1 MLETIPP
8 TMCNMHGGAGDH
20 SEVERLASEIERHSE
35 LYYNYAEP
43 EITDAQ
49 FDILIQ
55 RLREIDPSNP
65 QLEKVGAD
73 PAPGSVKVEH
83 TYPMLSLDKANT
95 PEEIAHFVNT
105 TSAATKRFVVQ
116 PKLDGSA
123 ISLEYRRGM
132 LVRAVTRGSGTRG
145 EDVTRNVRRIP
156 NIPSRIKWRGDCYVR
171 GEVVMLLDTY
181 RENYA
186 EVAPNPRNLAAGA
199 LRQKT
204 PESGKARAEDLRFF
218 AYDAKFPEGESADE
232 STNPSSHAH
241 DSQTLEWLFSM
252 DIQPAGRFVV
262 QADDSDGVI
271 ELLISKT
278 EEATRS
284 RDEMPW
290 EIDGLVIK
298 VDELKKRPLLGE
310 TAHHPRWALAWK
322 FPPEEAIT
330 VVMSVDWQ
338 TGRTGNVTPVARVA
352 PVMVSGVTVENTTL
366 HNPGE
371 VERLGLK
378 IGDRVMIVRRGD
390 VIPKI
395 TEVIGQ
401 ATKADLDGRRHS
413 DGSSFHEPLPDRIDV
428 QPPSK
433 CPRCATKLHSEGAFL
448 KCGNSGCPSRVVR
461 SILYWCKS
469 LEIDGVGEKLANQLV
484 ESGLVPELADLYR
497 LSHADVMSLER
508 MGEKSAHHVID
519 QIQSKRKMP
528 LNQFIASLGLPRIG
542 PEIASM
548 ISGEIVSMEQFRD
561 FVNIWSLGGEEATS
575 ALPRLIAID
584 GIGEIVAQ
592 LFLDG
597 SSSNWSQ
604 IEDLSSLLEITPV
617 KLKEQ
622 SSGLLSGLTLCIT
635 GSMTRPRKEIELL
648 IRSAGGKV
656 VSSVSSRLDYLIAGD
671 SAGSKLE
678 KATRQQV
685 TVLNEEQFMEMI
697 DKSLENKIPEEN
709 ANTQRSLFEY

>member
-1 MLETIPP
+1 MLETVPP
-8 TMCNMHGGAGDH
+8 TICDMHGGAGDI
-20 SEVERLASEIERHSE
+20 SEADRLASEIQRHSE

-49 FDILIQ
+49 FDLLIQ

-83 TYPMLSLDKANT
+83 IYPMLSLDKANT
-95 PEEIAHFVNT
+95 PQEIAHFVNI
-105 TSAATKRFVVQ
+105 TSAATQRFVVQ

-156 NIPSRIKWRGDCYVR
+156 NIPNRIKWRGNCFVR

-199 LRQKT
+199 LRQKN

-218 AYDAKFPEGESADE
+218 AYDVKFPEGASGEESKAPL
-232 STNPSSHAH
+232 NYIH
-241 DSQTLEWLFSM
+241 DSQILEWLFTM

-262 QADDSDGVI
+262 EADDSDEVI

-278 EEATRS
+278 EEAIGS
-284 RDEMPW
+284 REEMPW
-290 EIDGLVIK
+290 EMDGLVIK
-298 VDELKKRPLLGE
+298 VDELSKRPLLGE

-322 FPPEEAIT
+322 FPPEEATT

-395 TEVIGQ
+395 TKVIGQ
-401 ATKADLDGRRHS
+401 ATGTDLEGRRHS
-413 DGSSFHEPLPDRIDV
+413 DGTPFHETLPERIDV
-428 QPPSK
+428 EPPSV
-433 CPRCATKLHSEGAFL
+433 CPRCGTNLHSEGAFL
-448 KCGNSGCPSRVVR
+448 KCRNSGCPSRVVR

-484 ESGLVPELADLYR
+484 ESGLAPELADLYR
-497 LSHADVMSLER
+497 LSHADVLSLER
-508 MGEKSAHHVID
+508 MGEKSARRVID
-519 QIQSKRKMP
+519 QIQSKRKMS
-528 LNQFIASLGLPRIG
+528 LDHFIASLGLPRIG

-548 ISGEIVSMEQFRD
+548 ISKEITTIENFRNL
-561 FVNIWSLGGEEATS
+561 VNTWSSGGEETTDI
-575 ALPRLIAID
+575 LPRLVAID
-584 GIGEIVAQ
+584 GIGEIVAR

-597 SSSNWSQ
+597 SKSNWSQ
-604 IEDLSSLLEITPV
+604 IEDLSSLLEITPMQTENRSIGP
-617 KLKEQ
+617 LA
-622 SSGLLSGLTLCIT
+622 GLTLCIT
-635 GSMTRPRKEIELL
+635 GSMTRPRKEVELL

-671 SAGSKLE
+671 AAGSKLE
-678 KATRQQV
+678 KATRLQV
-685 TVLNEEQFMEMI
+685 SVLNEEQLM
-697 DKSLENKIPEEN
+697 KKIGKNHGEKITEEST
-709 ANTQRSLFEY
+709 NTQRSLFEY

>member
-8 TMCNMHGGAGDH
+8 TMCNMHEGAGEH
-20 SEVERLASEIERHSE
+20 SEAQRLASEIERHSE
-35 LYYNYAEP
+35 LYYNYADP

-73 PAPGSVKVEH
+73 PAPGSVKVDH

-95 PEEIAHFVNT
+95 SEEIAHFVNI

-123 ISLEYRRGM
+123 VSLEYRRGM

-186 EVAPNPRNLAAGA
+186 DVAPNPRNLAAGA
-199 LRQKT
+199 LRQKN
-204 PESGKARAEDLRFF
+204 PEAGKARAEDLRFF
-218 AYDAKFPEGESADE
+218 AYDAKFPERASGEENA
-232 STNPSSHAH
+232 NPASYTH

-262 QADDSDGVI
+262 QADDSDEVI

-278 EEATRS
+278 EEAIRS

-298 VDELKKRPLLGE
+298 VDELTKRPLLGE

-366 HNPGE
+366 HNLGE

-413 DGSSFHEPLPDRIDV
+413 DGSPFNEPLPDRTDV
-428 QPPSK
+428 RPPSE

-448 KCGNSGCPSRVVR
+448 KCGNSGCPSRIVR

-508 MGEKSAHHVID
+508 MGEKSAQHVID

-528 LNQFIASLGLPRIG
+528 LDQFIASLGLPRIG

-561 FVNIWSLGGEEATS
+561 FVNIWSLGGEEAATT
-575 ALPRLIAID
+575 LPRLVAID

-617 KLKEQ
+617 QSKDQ
-622 SSGLLSGLTLCIT
+622 SSGPLSGLTLCIT

-656 VSSVSSRLDYLIAGD
+656 VSSVSSRLDYLIAGEA
-671 SAGSKLE
+671 AGSKLE

-685 TVLNEEQFMEMI
+685 TVLNEEQFMEII
-697 DKSLENKIPEEN
+697 DKNPENKIPEES

>member
-1 MLETIPP
+1 MLETIRL

-20 SEVERLASEIERHSE
+20 SEAERLASEIERHSE

-43 EITDAQ
+43 EITDAE
-49 FDILIQ
+49 FDLLIQ

-95 PEEIAHFVNT
+95 PEEIAHFVNI
-105 TSAATKRFVVQ
+105 TSAATNRFVVQ

-123 ISLEYRRGM
+123 VSLEYRRGM

-186 EVAPNPRNLAAGA
+186 QIAPNPRNLAAGA
-199 LRQKT
+199 LRQKN
-204 PESGKARAEDLRFF
+204 PDSGKARPEDLRFF
-218 AYDAKFPEGESADE
+218 AYDAKFPEEESA
-232 STNPSSHAH
+232 TPSSYVH

-252 DIQPAGRFVV
+252 DIQPAGRSVV
-262 QADDSDGVI
+262 EAKDSDEVI

-278 EEATRS
+278 EEAIRT

-298 VDELKKRPLLGE
+298 VDELSKRPLLGE

-322 FPPEEAIT
+322 FPPEEATT

-395 TEVIGQ
+395 TQVIGH

-413 DGSSFHEPLPDRIDV
+413 DGTPFHEPLPQRIDI
-428 QPPSK
+428 QAPSK

-448 KCGNSGCPSRVVR
+448 KCGNPGCPSRIVR
-461 SILYWCKS
+461 SILYWCRS

-484 ESGLVPELADLYR
+484 EYGLVQQLADLYR
-497 LSHADVMSLER
+497 LSHQDVMSLER
-508 MGEKSAHHVID
+508 MGEKSARHVID

-528 LNQFIASLGLPRIG
+528 LDQLIASLGLPRIG

-548 ISGEIVSMEQFRD
+548 ISVEITTMDQYRD
-561 FVNIWSLGGEEATS
+561 FVNIWSSGGERAAS
-575 ALPRLIAID
+575 ILPRLVGID
-584 GIGEIVAQ
+584 GIGDIVAH

-617 KLKEQ
+617 QTKDQ
-622 SSGLLSGLTLCIT
+622 SSGLLVGLTFCIT
-635 GSMTRPRKEIELL
+635 GSMSRPRKEVELL

-656 VSSVSSRLDYLIAGD
+656 VSSVSNRLDYLISGEA
-671 SAGSKLE
+671 AGSKLE
-678 KATRQQV
+678 KATRLQV
-685 TVLNEEQFMEMI
+685 TVLNEDQFMEMI
-697 DKSLENKIPEEN
+697 AKNHENKNSEES
-709 ANTQRSLFEY
+709 TDIQRSLFEY